1 MECGEGVPAVLP
13 SAPRPP
19 GRGAWRDMDRAGVT
33 RPPDTVGR
41 GAPRVLIGNHGPVL
55 RRSPR
60 EQRTSGRSPTR
71 PWVPEALGAPGVGLA
86 AGAAMRLRPGAGLSP
101 AACDLPPCSLSC
113 PPGEH
118 CEVNVRSGR
127 CASGVC
133 KNGGTCVNLLIGG
146 FHCVCPPGEFERPYC
161 EVTTR
166 SFPPQSFVTFRGLRQ
181 RFHFTVALA

>member
-1 MECGEGVPAVLP
+1 MT
-13 SAPRPP
+13 SSRPR
-19 GRGAWRDMDRAGVT
+19 
-33 RPPDTVGR
+33 
-41 GAPRVLIGNHGPVL
+41 
-55 RRSPR
+55 
-60 EQRTSGRSPTR
+60 
-71 PWVPEALGAPGVGLA
+71 
-86 AGAAMRLRPGAGLSP
+86 
-101 AACDLPPCSLSC
+101 

-118 CEVNVRSGR
+118 CEVNARSGR
-127 CASGVC
+127 CTNGVC